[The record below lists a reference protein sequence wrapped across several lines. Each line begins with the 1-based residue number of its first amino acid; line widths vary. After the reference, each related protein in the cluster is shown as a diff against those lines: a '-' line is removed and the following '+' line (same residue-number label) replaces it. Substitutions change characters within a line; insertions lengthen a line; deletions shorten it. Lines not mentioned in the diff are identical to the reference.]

1 MKVIHI
7 PEYKKNL
14 LFFEKA
20 GSSLMAGF
28 FKSLLDWKGI
38 DIVDSGPNNTTPPD
52 GERILFVRNPMERL
66 ISVFYHLN
74 IVMGDADGMTSAYKM
89 DKLCEFLDT
98 YEEKCKTSINTH
110 LLPQTSDYYPQPND
124 RIFKIEDIR
133 DGYYRLTDGYK
144 PSSNLNFR
152 TQNSFFNRESYTKDF
167 GVMEWIGIPMDNK
180 DQMFSVALY
189 GFIMNKLNE
198 GHHHNESHL
207 MLGWLRMNNRGD
219 VLNRLKRITKSEMEL
234 FGYSSK
240 TII

>member
-1 MKVIHI
+1 MKVIDI
-7 PEYKKNL
+7 PEYKKTL

-38 DIVDSGPNNTTPPD
+38 HIVDNGPHNTTPPN

-66 ISVFYHLN
+66 VSIFYHLN
-74 IVMGDADGMTSAYKM
+74 IVRGTNVTSQQKM
-89 DKLCEFLDT
+89 DKLREFLDT
-98 YEEKCKTSINTH
+98 YEEKCKTSMDTH
-110 LLPQTSDYYPQPND
+110 LLPQTSDYYPHPND
-124 RIFKIEDIR
+124 RIVKIEDIR

-144 PSSNLNFR
+144 PSSNLNFG
-152 TQNSFFNRESYTKDF
+152 TQTSFFTAEEYIKDF
-167 GVMEWIGIPMDNK
+167 GIVEDIGIPMDDK
-180 DQMFSVALY
+180 DRMFSATLY
-189 GFIMNKLNE
+189 GFIMSKLNE

-219 VLNRLKRITKSEMEL
+219 VLNRLRRITQVEMDL
-234 FGYSSK
+234 FGYSNK